1 MMEENSAIVASQSS
15 AIGASQ
21 SLGALGSFL
30 RKCLFSVVSVGPI
43 PEHIAFIMDGNRRY
57 AKRRNL
63 PAGEGHRAG
72 FLSFMSVLQ
81 YCYELL
87 VKFMTVYAF
96 GIDNFKRPSDEVQ
109 ILMDLLQEKIEG
121 LLERESIVNQ
131 YGIRVC
137 FIGNLKL
144 LNESVRDAAERAM
157 KATANNSKAVLLICV
172 AYSSRDEIVH
182 AVQESCYEKRNE
194 IQAQIKRTRG
204 GNGGLDGE
212 AGLDTSEACNERVE
226 GEKENT
232 MVNHVENVEGEVQ
245 ESEKQLQNVPVV
257 KVVDVERHMYMAVA
271 PDPNIVIR
279 TSGETRLSNFLLWQT
294 SNCLLYFPA
303 ALWPDLGLWHLVWA
317 ILNFQRN
324 HYYSEKKRK
333 QM

>member
-1 MMEENSAIVASQSS
+1 MTEENSAIVASQSS

-30 RKCLFSVVSVGPI
+30 RKCLFSAVSVGPI

-57 AKRRNL
+57 AKKRNL

-72 FLSFMSVLQ
+72 FLSFMSVLR

-87 VKFMTVYAF
+87 VKYVTVSAF
-96 GIDNFKRPSDEVQ
+96 GTDNFKRPSDEVQ
-109 ILMDLLQEKIEG
+109 ILMDLLQEQIEG

-131 YGIRVC
+131 YGIRVY

-144 LNESVRDAAERAM
+144 LNESVRDAAE
-157 KATANNSKAVLLICV
+157 KATKATVNNSKAVLLICV

-182 AVQESCYEKRNE
+182 AVQESSYEKRNE

-226 GEKENT
+226 GEKKENT
-232 MVNHVENVEGEVQ
+232 MVKHVEKDEGEIQ
-245 ESEKQLQNVPVV
+245 ESGKQLQNVPVV
-257 KVVDVERHMYMAVA
+257 KVVDVERHMYVAVA

-279 TSGETRLSNFLLWQT
+279 TSGETRLSKFSALANF
-294 SNCLLYFPA
+294 
-303 ALWPDLGLWHLVWA
+303 
-317 ILNFQRN
+317 
-324 HYYSEKKRK
+324 
-333 QM
+333 

>member
-1 MMEENSAIVASQSS
+1 MMEENSAIVASQSSAIGASQSSAIGASQSS

-81 YCYELL
+81 FCYELL
-87 VKFMTVYAF
+87 VKFVT
-96 GIDNFKRPSDEVQ
+96 VQ
-109 ILMDLLQEKIEG
+109 ILMDLLEEKIEG

-157 KATANNSKAVLLICV
+157 KATANNSKAVFLICV

-212 AGLDTSEACNERVE
+212 AGLDTSEACNEGVE

-294 SNCLLYFPA
+294 SNCL
-303 ALWPDLGLWHLVWA
+303 
-317 ILNFQRN
+317 N
-324 HYYSEKKRK
+324 HYYLENKRK

>member
-1 MMEENSAIVASQSS
+1 MMEENSAIVASQSSAIGASQSS

-72 FLSFMSVLQ
+72 FLSFMSV
-81 YCYELL
+81 
-87 VKFMTVYAF
+87 
-96 GIDNFKRPSDEVQ
+96 Q
-109 ILMDLLQEKIEG
+109 ILMDLLEEKIEG

-157 KATANNSKAVLLICV
+157 KATANNSKAVFLICV

-212 AGLDTSEACNERVE
+212 AGLDTSEACNEGVE

-294 SNCLLYFPA
+294 SNCL
-303 ALWPDLGLWHLVWA
+303 
-317 ILNFQRN
+317 
-324 HYYSEKKRK
+324 
-333 QM
+333 